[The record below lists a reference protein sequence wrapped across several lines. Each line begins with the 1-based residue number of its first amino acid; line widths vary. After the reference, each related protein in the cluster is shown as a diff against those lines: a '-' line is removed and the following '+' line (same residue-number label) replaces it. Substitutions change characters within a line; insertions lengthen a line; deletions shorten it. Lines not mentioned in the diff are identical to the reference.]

1 MTGEMER
8 RIFWEVAVAGMQ
20 SEKVVRH
27 ERLRRISQ
35 LVTNL
40 AWGSLVGYRMCSSR
54 RMNAPT
60 HCQTNLNWLFRP
72 LVARIVFLPVMVD
85 LAGCG
90 MEYMVYVHESRDQA
104 AHFWYFA

>member
-1 MTGEMER
+1 MCGSKGVVGVTGEMER

-40 AWGSLVGYRMCSSR
+40 IWGCLAGFRMCSSR
-54 RMNAPT
+54 LMNAAI
-60 HCQTNLNWLFRP
+60 HCQTNLP
-72 LVARIVFLPVMVD
+72 E
-85 LAGCG
+85 LA
-90 MEYMVYVHESRDQA
+90 
-104 AHFWYFA
+104 